1 MDPWRPID
9 SAPKDGTE
17 VLVSVTIADEQIVRN
32 AFYVDEAAAEVRAS
46 FEDDPAAAAKEGVGW
61 WCYTSSITQTKLEG
75 IYEPTHWY
83 PMPGNG
89 LVHAPLYK
97 KMALNYV
104 TGSTKNPPELRLMPR
119 CSKGDLKPWLSGDLG
134 ISFPTIPTGENLRAS
149 SLIQALQSLMEVHG
163 DLKVGIFNPEFSSF
177 NACDRVIVK
186 EATHSDFGDDDQLEG
201 LFFGLE

>member
-17 VLVSVTIADEQIVRN
+17 VLVSVTIADEQIIRN
-32 AFYVDEAAAEVRAS
+32 AFYVNEAAVEVRAS
-46 FEDDPAAAAKEGVGW
+46 FESDPAAAAKDEVGW
-61 WCYTSSITQTKLEG
+61 WCYTSSVTQTKLEG
-75 IYEPTHWY
+75 TYEPTHWH
-83 PMPGNG
+83 PIPGKE

-97 KMALNYV
+97 KMLLNYV
-104 TGSTKNPPELRLMPR
+104 VGTAKNPPKLR
-119 CSKGDLKPWLSGDLG
+119 LKPWISGNLG
-134 ISFPTIPTGENLRAS
+134 VVFPPTPTGENLLAS
-149 SLIQALQSLMEVHG
+149 SLIQALQALLEVHG

-186 EATHSDFGDDDQLEG
+186 EAMHSDFGDDDQLEG